1 VAAKKKTRKSSDKPM
16 TKTGFIR
23 SLSPEVPAD
32 EVIAKAKEQGIELKK
47 KLVWTTQSEMR
58 TGGNSSGRVAPKAR
72 RSAKKRAIKRDDIAT
87 ATSEAAPAA
96 TATATGKKPGPKKGF
111 RKAAAKAAAAA
122 PAKATNGATAEQK
135 LRALVIELGTERAD
149 RVYRAVK
156 SQLDAIVSGA

>member
-1 VAAKKKTRKSSDKPM
+1 VAAKKKTRNSSDKPM

-58 TGGNSSGRVAPKAR
+58 TGGKHSGRVAPKAR
-72 RSAKKRAIKRDDIAT
+72 RSTKKRAIKPGNVAH
-87 ATSEAAPAA
+87 ATSEASAPTAPA
-96 TATATGKKPGPKKGF
+96 TRKKPGPKKGF
-111 RKAAAKAAAAA
+111 RKTAAKAAAAT
-122 PAKATNGATAEQK
+122 PAKTTNGATAEQK

-149 RVYRAVK
+149 QVYRAVK
-156 SQLDAIVSGA
+156 SQLEAIVGGA